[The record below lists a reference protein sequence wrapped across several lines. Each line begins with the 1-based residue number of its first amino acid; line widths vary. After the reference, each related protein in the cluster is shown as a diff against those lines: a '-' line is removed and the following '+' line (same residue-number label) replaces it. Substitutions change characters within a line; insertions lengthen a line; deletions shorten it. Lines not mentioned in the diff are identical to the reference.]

1 MRVLALPQVYV
12 EDGDEYSCALRYF
25 WGTWLMSWLVSYA
38 SKHCR
43 YYCFVAIAS
52 YPNKTSF
59 QFVWSVD
66 YFQKDAGFGRIS
78 TREIIVLSGTLSLTL
93 VCEQVVVSQDV

>member
-1 MRVLALPQVYV
+1 
-12 EDGDEYSCALRYF
+12 
-25 WGTWLMSWLVSYA
+25 MSWLDSYT
-38 SKHCR
+38 SKQRKYH
-43 YYCFVAIAS
+43 CFVTVVS